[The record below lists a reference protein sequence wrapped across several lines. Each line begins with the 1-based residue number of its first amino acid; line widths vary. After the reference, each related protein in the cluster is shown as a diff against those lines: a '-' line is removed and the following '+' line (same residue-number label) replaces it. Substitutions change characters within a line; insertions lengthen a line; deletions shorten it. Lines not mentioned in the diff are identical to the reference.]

1 MNERMNERTQGRP
14 LPSREGKPSS
24 PPTTVCLPGWEEP
37 GGGPVKG
44 TAAPP
49 PSLQAPQLVGG
60 CPGLQGG
67 FFCPGGQ
74 SRVCPD
80 PGQDNDPRLPA
91 SAPWTPPRRA
101 PAPFPP
107 PRPPSPVRRQRWRGG
122 VGGGA
127 ERRGGLLAGVQRVEL
142 SPLAPSFASGQEAE
156 LRWKGRRQRQGQPLS
171 PLVPGPLPHLLAPAC
186 ASAPQLA
193 EPRPDSQA
201 PQISDP
207 PTPGFAPFPALPLPS
222 PAMAGRFPSRCRARA
237 RPWPPRGNPG
247 RSAQTP
253 H

>member
-80 PGQDNDPRLPA
+80 RSTGSA
-91 SAPWTPPRRA
+91 SSET
-101 PAPFPP
+101 
-107 PRPPSPVRRQRWRGG
+107 
-122 VGGGA
+122 
-127 ERRGGLLAGVQRVEL
+127 
-142 SPLAPSFASGQEAE
+142 
-156 LRWKGRRQRQGQPLS
+156 
-171 PLVPGPLPHLLAPAC
+171 
-186 ASAPQLA
+186 
-193 EPRPDSQA
+193 EPRNMYSQ
-201 PQISDP
+201 QT
-207 PTPGFAPFPALPLPS
+207 TPHPARGFRGRWPFEKHWTRWSPRTLPS
-222 PAMAGRFPSRCRARA
+222 QGLMRKRVS
-237 RPWPPRGNPG
+237 
-247 RSAQTP
+247 SATP
-253 H
+253 LKRVSCHPF

>member
-1 MNERMNERTQGRP
+1 MGGQLRVQQPLHPASR
-14 LPSREGKPSS
+14 LPSLLAGAQACKASFSAQGAS
-24 PPTTVCLPGWEEP
+24 PVSVLIPARITT
-37 GGGPVKG
+37 
-44 TAAPP
+44 
-49 PSLQAPQLVGG
+49 
-60 CPGLQGG
+60 
-67 FFCPGGQ
+67 
-74 SRVCPD
+74 
-80 PGQDNDPRLPA
+80 PA
-91 SAPWTPPRRA
+91 SP
-101 PAPFPP
+101 PP
-107 PRPPSPVRRQRWRGG
+107 PRGPLPGGLRLPSPHLGPPPPCTDSAGGEERG
-122 VGGGA
+122 VGA
-127 ERRGGLLAGVQRVEL
+127 ERRGGLLAGVQLVEL

-156 LRWKGRRQRQGQPLS
+156 LRWKGRRQRHGQPLS

-193 EPRPDSQA
+193 ELRPDPQA

-207 PTPGFAPFPALPLPS
+207 PTPGFAPFPALPSPF